1 MLKLIYLFIVLIFVG
16 CAGIGEPPDE
26 DQMKSFYQSKN
37 YDQEAKRFIN
47 RRQKEIDLQHDNFEL
62 WKVIK
67 HKVAGDEVRVP
78 PKPFPVEKFSKEDW
92 EKDNSFKFIWLGHS
106 TILMKLEGKT
116 ILFDPV
122 FSDYASPVL
131 FFNGRFQKPPIAL
144 KDLPVIDFIIIS
156 HDHYDHLDMGTI
168 KFFRENNTKFFTPLG
183 VGSYLKG
190 WGIDSSRIVEFD
202 WWESEKVSGIEF
214 VCTPQQHFSG
224 RFGMINS
231 NPTLWKELGRYFR
244 REKDLF

>member
-1 MLKLIYLFIVLIFVG
+1 MLRLVYLLIVLTVVG
-16 CAGIGEPPDE
+16 CAGIGDPPDE
-26 DQMKSFYQSKN
+26 DQMKNFSQSKN
-37 YDQEAKRFIN
+37 FDQKEKRFIN

-78 PKPFPVEKFSKEDW
+78 PKPFPVEKFSKEEW

-131 FFNGRFQKPPIAL
+131 FFNGGFRNHRLRLEIFLLLIL
-144 KDLPVIDFIIIS
+144 LLFLMTTMIIWIWERLNSFEKTKRNFS
-156 HDHYDHLDMGTI
+156 HH
-168 KFFRENNTKFFTPLG
+168 
-183 VGSYLKG
+183 
-190 WGIDSSRIVEFD
+190 
-202 WWESEKVSGIEF
+202 
-214 VCTPQQHFSG
+214 
-224 RFGMINS
+224 
-231 NPTLWKELGRYFR
+231 
-244 REKDLF
+244 